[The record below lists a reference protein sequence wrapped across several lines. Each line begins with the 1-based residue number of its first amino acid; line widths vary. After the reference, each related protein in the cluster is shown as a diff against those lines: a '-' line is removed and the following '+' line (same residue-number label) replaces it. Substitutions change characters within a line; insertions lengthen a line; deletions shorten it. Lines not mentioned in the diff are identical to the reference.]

1 MHYYELKSIGFIF
14 KKRHTQYLRVKL
26 NIDLKYIVQ
35 YMSKYGKI
43 I

>member
-1 MHYYELKSIGFIF
+1 MHYYNWVLTDSFF